1 MENIDLIIYLCL
13 VLPIIPV
20 IFAIKERK
28 SKLLLI
34 FLLIGITISLVA
46 AQFNNT
52 LINIL
57 NYDVLEYSKTL
68 APLLEELLKLIPLL
82 LFIVGFKKKDD
93 DIILLAFS
101 IGIGF
106 AIYEN
111 ILILVTNMDNV
122 SILWALTRGI
132 GAAFMHSICTATI
145 TIGFRY
151 VEINKKYFSMGIL
164 GLYSIAVLFH
174 GTFNTLIDSNYMIIS
189 LIMPLLLYIL
199 GNRLY
204 NKK

>member
-1 MENIDLIIYLCL
+1 MENIDLIIYFCL

-28 SKLLLI
+28 SKLLLT
-34 FLLIGITISLVA
+34 FFLIGITISLVA

-68 APLLEELLKLIPLL
+68 APLNEELLKLIPLI
-82 LFIVGFKKKDD
+82 LFILGFKKDGD

-111 ILILVTNMDNV
+111 MLVLFSNINNV

-145 TIGFRY
+145 SIGFRY
-151 VEINKKYFSMGIL
+151 IEVNKKYFGMGIL

-189 LIMPLLLYIL
+189 LIMPLLLYIF
-199 GNRLY
+199 GNVLY